1 MNDNNKM
8 DHGNEKAGPKKMT
21 PRQKQKRNR
30 KATLA
35 AVLCFVAAIAIVGTY
50 TMRDYRTV
58 KKEGELAKAQLEE
71 QKKAL
76 EEASQEASGN
86 AQKDGTSDAD
96 VAGNS
101 GNTGE
106 KGTGA
111 GKGTAEG
118 KNGTGGAGE
127 NSEDTGNQNG
137 SSQAARTAGTA
148 SSAKFTSDSKMIW
161 PVSGTVLMNYSMDK
175 TVYFATLDQYKYN
188 PALIIEGAEGD
199 QVLCGAPGMIKS
211 IDVTAQTGTTVTVDL
226 GNGYEV
232 LYGQLKEVP
241 VKVGD
246 QVEAKSILGYVS
258 QPTKYYSVEG
268 CNVYMEL
275 RKDGTP
281 VNPVDYMTK
290 R

>member
-8 DHGNEKAGPKKMT
+8 DRGKEHAGPKKMT

-50 TMRDYRTV
+50 TMRDYKTV
-58 KKEGELAKAQLEE
+58 KKATAGNTDG
-71 QKKAL
+71 
-76 EEASQEASGN
+76 SGN
-86 AQKDGTSDAD
+86 NGNQD
-96 VAGNS
+96 GNS
-101 GNTGE
+101 QT
-106 KGTGA
+106 
-111 GKGTAEG
+111 
-118 KNGTGGAGE
+118 
-127 NSEDTGNQNG
+127 NG
-137 SSQAARTAGTA
+137 SQQAARTAGSA
-148 SSAKFTSDSKMIW
+148 SSANFTSDSKMIW

-188 PALIIEGAEGD
+188 PALVISGAEGD
-199 QVLCGAPGMIKS
+199 QVLCGAPGIIKS

-246 QVEAKSILGYVS
+246 QVEAKSILGYIG

>member
-8 DHGNEKAGPKKMT
+8 DRGKEHAGPKKMT

-35 AVLCFVAAIAIVGTY
+35 AVLCFVAAGS
-50 TMRDYRTV
+50 
-58 KKEGELAKAQLEE
+58 
-71 QKKAL
+71 QK
-76 EEASQEASGN
+76 
-86 AQKDGTSDAD
+86 
-96 VAGNS
+96 
-101 GNTGE
+101 
-106 KGTGA
+106 
-111 GKGTAEG
+111 
-118 KNGTGGAGE
+118 
-127 NSEDTGNQNG
+127 
-137 SSQAARTAGTA
+137 AARTAGSA
-148 SSAKFTSDSKMIW
+148 SSANFTSDSKMIW

-188 PALIIEGAEGD
+188 PALVISGAEGD
-199 QVLCGAPGMIKS
+199 QVLCGAPGVIKS

-246 QVEAKSILGYVS
+246 QVEAKSILGYIG

-275 RKDGTP
+275 RKDGTS